1 MVRVLSLSRLAPT
14 AIINRPSNRLTQ
26 RINGIEVTLNRT
38 SDGFEV
44 FHLGQ
49 RLGSVLKVQRVGEI
63 MWQAEDSK
71 RFRTMMTQAVEEL
84 LVRAELIDGLGW

>member
-1 MVRVLSLSRLAPT
+1 MRVC
-14 AIINRPSNRLTQ
+14 
-26 RINGIEVTLNRT
+26 GIEVELTRT
-38 SDGFEV
+38 SDGFLAY
-44 FHLGQ
+44 HDGKL
-49 RLGSVLKVQRVGEI
+49 LGSVKRVERVGET

>member
-1 MVRVLSLSRLAPT
+1 MDPQGKSTIWRW
-14 AIINRPSNRLTQ
+14 TQ
-26 RINGIEVTLNRT
+26 RGSRYHEIGMRVCGIEVELTRT
-38 SDGFEV
+38 PTGFEV
-44 FHLGQ
+44 AHAGT
-49 RLGSVLKVQRVGEI
+49 RLGSVRKVERMGEI

>member
-1 MVRVLSLSRLAPT
+1 MDL
-14 AIINRPSNRLTQ
+14 LTQ
-26 RINGIEVTLNRT
+26 RISGIEVNLRREGT
-38 SDGFEV
+38 GFEV

-49 RLGSVLKVQRVGEI
+49 RLGSVRRVERMGEI

>member
-1 MVRVLSLSRLAPT
+1 MAVSD
-14 AIINRPSNRLTQ
+14 NRLTQ

-38 SDGFEV
+38 PAGFEV
-44 FHLGQ
+44 FHMGQ
-49 RLGSVLKVQRVGEI
+49 RLGSVSKVERVGEI
-63 MWQAEDSK
+63 MWQAEGSK